1 MSLTRCPEG
10 HLFSSRRYGNICPYC
25 NQSVVLPKA
34 EAAEEKNGDMNDTSA
49 YVGDLEIL
57 DPVVGW
63 IVCTQGPSKGK
74 DYKLYTGKNFLG
86 RSDGMDI
93 QVLGDN
99 HIAKKNHAIFVY
111 DPKKKE
117 TLVLAGESHGLVY
130 VNGESIYVPV
140 VLSIYDEIEVGNS
153 KFIFI
158 PLCGD
163 HFEWKDLDEAKEE

>member
-25 NQSVVLPKA
+25 NQAVVLPKDNST
-34 EAAEEKNGDMNDTSA
+34 EVRNGDVNEATA
-49 YVGDLEIL
+49 YIGDLEVL

-63 IVCTQGPSKGK
+63 IVCTEGPSKGK

-99 HIAKKNHAIFVY
+99 YISKKNHAIFVY

-117 TLVLAGESHGLVY
+117 TLVLAGDSHGLVY
-130 VNGESIYVPV
+130 VNGESIYTPV
-140 VLSIYDEIEVGNS
+140 ILSIYDEIEVGKS
-153 KFIFI
+153 KFLFI
-158 PLCGD
+158 PFCGE
-163 HFEWKDLDEAKEE
+163 HFEWKDLDEAKDE